1 MKDNN
6 VSSENKNMEAQVS
19 TVDNMT
25 TEEFHR
31 LLEENTK
38 LMNVERTN
46 HQNALAYAQ
55 NVYTES
61 IDAIIQDEKLALET
75 FRLAREEFETAKKEY
90 DDMIRRCAKRR
101 NEAGQ
106 RYNREKADAKSL
118 WCLNNNRLQSERHN
132 LFERY
137 RNSGGGNSWETW
149 ESCCTQHGS
158 EK

>member
-1 MKDNN
+1 MTKDN
-6 VSSENKNMEAQVS
+6 S
-19 TVDNMT
+19 TNTAVEMT
-25 TEEFHR
+25 TEEIHK

-38 LMNVERTN
+38 LVNVERTN

-132 LFERY
+132 LFERF
-137 RNSGGGNSWETW
+137 RDSGGAISRRCKRLT
-149 ESCCTQHGS
+149 SPRMDQTQERS
-158 EK
+158 E

>member
-1 MKDNN
+1 M
-6 VSSENKNMEAQVS
+6 MEDQK
-19 TVDNMT
+19 MT
-25 TEEFHR
+25 TEEFHK

-38 LMNVERTN
+38 LVNAGRTH

-132 LFERY
+132 LFERF
-137 RNSGGGNSWETW
+137 RDSGGQFLDDASGLLHPGWSRPKKKGVSDE
-149 ESCCTQHGS
+149 E
-158 EK
+158 EA

>member
-1 MKDNN
+1 MKDN
-6 VSSENKNMEAQVS
+6 S
-19 TVDNMT
+19 TNTAVEMT
-25 TEEFHR
+25 TEEFHK

-38 LMNVERTN
+38 LVNVERTN

-132 LFERY
+132 LFERF
-137 RNSGGGNSWETW
+137 RDSGGQFLDDASGLLHPGWTRRKKGVSDE
-149 ESCCTQHGS
+149 E
-158 EK
+158 

>member
-1 MKDNN
+1 MKDN
-6 VSSENKNMEAQVS
+6 S
-19 TVDNMT
+19 TNTAVEMT

-38 LMNVERTN
+38 LLNAERTH

-75 FRLAREEFETAKKEY
+75 FRLARDEFETAKREY
-90 DDMIRRCAKRR
+90 DDMVRRCAKRR

-132 LFERY
+132 LFERF
-137 RNSGGGNSWETW
+137 RDSGGQIVGDMAGLLHPGWTKREKKGVSDET
-149 ESCCTQHGS
+149 EA
-158 EK
+158 

>member
-1 MKDNN
+1 MRKDN
-6 VSSENKNMEAQVS
+6 S
-19 TVDNMT
+19 TNTAVEMT
-25 TEEFHR
+25 TEEFHK

-38 LMNVERTN
+38 LVNVERTN

-132 LFERY
+132 LFERF
-137 RNSGGGNSWETW
+137 RDSGGQFLDDASGLLHPGWTRRKKGVSDE
-149 ESCCTQHGS
+149 E
-158 EK
+158 EA